1 MGGFKE
7 MKNKLTVMVILI
19 LFAMGIFF
27 IVFDILKFN
36 TVSGYII
43 SGLVYGFILNILYKK
58 LKSK

>member
-1 MGGFKE
+1 
-7 MKNKLTVMVILI
+7 MKNKLGVMVILI

>member
-7 MKNKLTVMVILI
+7 MKNKLAVMVILI